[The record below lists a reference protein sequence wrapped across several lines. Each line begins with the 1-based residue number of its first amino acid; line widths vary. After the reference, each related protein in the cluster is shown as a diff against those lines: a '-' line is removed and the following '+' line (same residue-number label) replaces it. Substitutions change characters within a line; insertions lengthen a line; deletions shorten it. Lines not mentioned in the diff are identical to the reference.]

1 MSDVNFG
8 IYKKNNHPQKIR
20 QIAIVNVA
28 LVRNHCI
35 LTNFHVFICKYK
47 IHSSPTKITFFAQ
60 IKYNERILDV
70 KYKIFLNVFYV
81 SIFQQCQMYRAP
93 KMLQEKS
100 I

>member
-1 MSDVNFG
+1 MFEKFVELQLLTC
-8 IYKKNNHPQKIR
+8 H
-20 QIAIVNVA
+20 
-28 LVRNHCI
+28 I
-35 LTNFHVFICKYK
+35 LTIFFSILLCKYK

-60 IKYNERILDV
+60 MKYNKKILDV
-70 KYKIFLNVFYV
+70 KYTIFLNVFYV